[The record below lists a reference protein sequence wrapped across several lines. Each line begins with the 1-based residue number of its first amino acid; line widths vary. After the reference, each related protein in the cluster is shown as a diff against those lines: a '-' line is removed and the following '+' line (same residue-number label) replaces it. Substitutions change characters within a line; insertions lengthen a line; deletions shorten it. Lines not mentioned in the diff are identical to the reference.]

1 MNAIGL
7 TLKRLVMTALVCLVA
22 CCLILPGCS
31 GKKASKSGPYGP
43 PPPIPKEEQLPATQP
58 APTDA
63 PGQR

>member
-7 TLKRLVMTALVCLVA
+7 SVKRLVMAVLLGLVA

-31 GKKASKSGPYGP
+31 DKKGSKSGPYGA

-58 APTDA
+58 VPAQAPD
-63 PGQR
+63 QR